1 MLQRFLIHTIK
12 LSPKKFESG
21 VWGRGAHTHT
31 HTTHVH
37 ADPSRKKKHFLLARQ
52 WKATALQTP
61 TFLQQTIY
69 LYFWLCCIFVE
80 TGGLSW
86 PDTYGLLVPGPG
98 TESVSRVLEG
108 VFLTIGP
115 PGSSLD
121 SLLITGSQ
129 SYPFS
134 SLTASPEL
142 PSLL

>member
-1 MLQRFLIHTIK
+1 MLQRFLIHTVK

-21 VWGRGAHTHT
+21 VRGRGAHTHT
-31 HTTHVH
+31 PPTSTQIP
-37 ADPSRKKKHFLLARQ
+37 AGRRNTFSWPGNEKPLHFKPPLSSSGL
-52 WKATALQTP
+52 
-61 TFLQQTIY
+61 FIY
-69 LYFWLCCIFVE
+69 IFWLCCIFVE
-80 TGGLSW
+80 TGGLRW

-108 VFLTIGP
+108 AFLTTGP

-129 SYPFS
+129 SCPFS
-134 SLTASPEL
+134 SLTVSPEL